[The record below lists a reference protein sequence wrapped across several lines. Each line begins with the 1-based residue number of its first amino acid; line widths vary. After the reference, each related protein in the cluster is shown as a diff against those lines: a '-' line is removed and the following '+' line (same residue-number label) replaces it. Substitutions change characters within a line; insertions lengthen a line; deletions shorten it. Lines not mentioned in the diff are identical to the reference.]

1 MLLAPKCEAQKCFNN
16 SESVYNL
23 YNNKIAAWNR
33 QVPTWSEDIRSVPWR
48 RRSGCH
54 QACQPNQNSWCFLET
69 VLLQWWGIRTRRHQ
83 CAGPCACHGSAW
95 RYDPN
100 LAAQRTGLLRR
111 GVSSP
116 RLRQVAKSHNYHW
129 SWLIDIWTESQR
141 DHGFE
146 VCLSGVIQSW
156 VFLSKLKQSRGVT
169 ISYYNYYIIYNIL

>member
-1 MLLAPKCEAQKCFNN
+1 MLLAPKCEAKKCFNN
-16 SESVYNL
+16 LDSVYNL

-54 QACQPNQNSWCFLET
+54 QACQPNQNSWCFLEI

-100 LAAQRTGLLRR
+100 LAAQRTGQLRR
-111 GVSSP
+111 AVSSP
-116 RLRQVAKSHNYHW
+116 PQRVAKFHTYRTYHCL
-129 SWLIDIWTESQR
+129 SLILTYWYSRSIQALSRPQR
-141 DHGFE
+141 D
-146 VCLSGVIQSW
+146 
-156 VFLSKLKQSRGVT
+156 RGVT
-169 ISYYNYYIIYNIL
+169 